1 MGREEGGEGYFPPR
15 LTLSYPAKNVR
26 KMGGTKEEGYV
37 VRCVNKC
44 APYFLIP
51 WDEIST
57 ASHL

>member
-15 LTLSYPAKNVR
+15 LTLSYPANNVW
-26 KMGGTKEEGYV
+26 KMRGTKGKGYV

-51 WDEIST
+51 MG
-57 ASHL
+57 